1 MKKTVYIALLLTITL
16 FLAACSKEPEAENE
30 VTTEVN
36 TLEGVS
42 MELAE
47 YTSHEALVRIVNNRD
62 AAYISDRLFSVQ
74 VEREGKWYAL
84 ENKSSGSAPADLL
97 VHPGKETSEFM
108 CTWVRMYGALPEGHY
123 RLVKWLYPYGLGFR
137 GEGTCL
143 AAEFYIGP
151 EQQEGQ
157 QWIRDEAPYLTVTY
171 EGQSI
176 VPYFHE
182 VKRTSYGQY
191 WTDKLTELEQ
201 EIPIVYW
208 SDDFRFEFNR
218 DSSTDSIHIF
228 DENCE
233 RIYFGD
239 EFFLDFLE
247 PGRYYIDVRLIVQE
261 GYNTETERY
270 QTSEWSAVFVLVIE

>member
-62 AAYISDRLFSVQ
+62 AAYTSGLSFSVQ
-74 VEREGKWYAL
+74 VKREGKWYAL
-84 ENKSSGSAPADLL
+84 EDKSSGIWHAEAP
-97 VHPGKETSEFM
+97 VYPGKETTEFM
-108 CTWVRMYGALPEGHY
+108 CTWVHMYGALPEGHY
-123 RLVKWLYPYGLGFR
+123 RLVKWLYPYGQGFR

-201 EIPIVYW
+201 EIPVVKL
-208 SDDFRFEFNR
+208 SDDFHTELNR
-218 DSSTDSIHIF
+218 DSSFDSISVF

-239 EFFLDFLE
+239 EFVIYALE
-247 PGRYYIDVRLIVQE
+247 PGRYYIDIRLVVQE
-261 GYNTETERY
+261 EYNPETDRY
-270 QTSEWSAVFVLVIE
+270 GTSEWSAVFVLVIE